1 SLSPPSPSLS
11 SSPLSLSPLSLSSL
25 SLSLSHRFLQKFLQC
40 IATRASSFE
49 LDSFTDRT
57 DGIATEMSVFVRR
70 YAKYLGY
77 MCTSYKTLAMDL
89 CRLPKG
95 DQTPLRTQ
103 DPVKLLKTTSVV
115 QEQMDLM
122 MNMEFSTGDLT
133 NGVVNTAFLMLYKDL
148 IKLYAVYNDALIN
161 ILEKF
166 FEMTKP
172 QCKEAMAAYKKF
184 ITRQEPVHKYLHL
197 AEDVGVD
204 KQSHLNLRQVPE
216 DLLPA
221 LESHLTEMDSIK
233 KAANAQP
240 SPQIKAASEKL
251 AQLHSSPSSSSPS
264 HNDKT
269 SPSAGATST
278 GDVAMPT
285 ASSDVLEAQ
294 RKRFEELKNQA
305 RSPASSTDG
314 QSKSKEDSLFDAM
327 ASTSATKSSPVPDK
341 KKSAMDDL
349 AELQVFSRS
358 TAAATYSVP
367 SSSSS
372 ASNNPFQ
379 SDSFAASTG
388 SSWAQG
394 GSSGY
399 QEVDLFSEIRGKPRP
414 DFDSVFGSG
423 SSSSVMG
430 VQSGPPGVT
439 PLMDGGAPDPRGC
452 RGPR

>member
-1 SLSPPSPSLS
+1 MSGNVADKATAFRNEVIGSTTRKIVCKASNHDLAGPKKKHVDYLINLTNDPHCSMATLADYIFERLKNTSWVVVFKNLV
-11 SSPLSLSPLSLSSL
+11 LAHNLITLGNE
-25 SLSLSHRFLQKFLQC
+25 KFLQC

-240 SPQIKAASEKL
+240 RSATTCL
-251 AQLHSSPSSSSPS
+251 L
-264 HNDKT
+264 DKT
-269 SPSAGATST
+269 FFA
-278 GDVAMPT
+278 
-285 ASSDVLEAQ
+285 VLV
-294 RKRFEELKNQA
+294 K
-305 RSPASSTDG
+305 
-314 QSKSKEDSLFDAM
+314 M
-327 ASTSATKSSPVPDK
+327 
-341 KKSAMDDL
+341 
-349 AELQVFSRS
+349 
-358 TAAATYSVP
+358 Y
-367 SSSSS
+367 
-372 ASNNPFQ
+372 
-379 SDSFAASTG
+379 
-388 SSWAQG
+388 
-394 GSSGY
+394 
-399 QEVDLFSEIRGKPRP
+399 
-414 DFDSVFGSG
+414 
-423 SSSSVMG
+423 
-430 VQSGPPGVT
+430 
-439 PLMDGGAPDPRGC
+439 
-452 RGPR
+452 